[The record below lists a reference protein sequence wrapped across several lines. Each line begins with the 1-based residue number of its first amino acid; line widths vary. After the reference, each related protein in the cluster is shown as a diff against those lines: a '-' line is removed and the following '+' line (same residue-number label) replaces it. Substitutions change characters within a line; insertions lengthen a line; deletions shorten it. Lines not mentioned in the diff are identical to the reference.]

1 MLSFFHCL
9 LRLPNQTL
17 TIHVTP
23 HPQSNLSLQ
32 DTYSTINIPHKCSIK
47 DVAPLGPKQTSATI
61 PRDFLSSTSNL
72 TSPSITMPATYG
84 TKRKSDDLTASN
96 EEHDTAT
103 MAAQKVPTKTGSP
116 SAAAHSS
123 SPLKKRK
130 TDITVAQK
138 QALIDNLQLEITER
152 ARKLRANYNIHA
164 QSLRTRIEIRVN
176 RIPLSLRK
184 AKMGDLLQKYSTS
197 EQHQNAAAA
206 PAHHVRGPP
215 VPEKDSSTATARQP
229 FPRAPVGAASDSPAR
244 QHKRMSREISGGD
257 KENEV
262 DHIENPKKKA
272 RAGPVAEMSSRPQ
285 GQILSPTSSNSR
297 IVPQGR
303 TAVTPGKS
311 GIARPVS
318 PMKPAAA
325 GAATGMINSMV
336 EKARSTRAAA
346 TTTTT
351 TTTRKATTS
360 SATGTTKAK
369 KAAAAAGGPPS
380 RPATRTARRV
390 SDTSE
395 SSDGSTS
402 TVVRKR
408 PGTAMS
414 TASSKSAKSAAAA
427 PAAAAKRTVMG
438 TIRKGVAASTTK
450 KAPAPKSAPASTT
463 GTGRVLRK
471 RAAA

>member
-1 MLSFFHCL
+1 
-9 LRLPNQTL
+9 
-17 TIHVTP
+17 
-23 HPQSNLSLQ
+23 
-32 DTYSTINIPHKCSIK
+32 
-47 DVAPLGPKQTSATI
+47 
-61 PRDFLSSTSNL
+61 
-72 TSPSITMPATYG
+72 MPATHG

-96 EEHDTAT
+96 EEHDTAA

-184 AKMGDLLQKYSTS
+184 AKMGDLLQKYST
-197 EQHQNAAAA
+197 EQHQNAAAV
-206 PAHHVRGPP
+206 PAHTIRGPP
-215 VPEKDSSTATARQP
+215 VPEKDSSTAAARQP
-229 FPRAPVGAASDSPAR
+229 FPRAPVAAADSPAR

-272 RAGPVAEMSSRPQ
+272 RAGPVAEMSSRNQ

-318 PMKPAAA
+318 PMKPA
-325 GAATGMINSMV
+325 GAATGMINSMM

-346 TTTTT
+346 TTT
-351 TTTRKATTS
+351 RKATTS
-360 SATGTTKAK
+360 GAAAATGTTKAK
-369 KAAAAAGGPPS
+369 KAAAGPPS

-427 PAAAAKRTVMG
+427 PAAAKRTVMG